1 MIQNEFYTYF
11 ESRNEYSIEMVLFE
25 IVLLFIAIYFRN
37 EFFIAYSKFFGRKN
51 ELVLNFIHSGFV
63 FILAFSIFIGVR
75 GNYMI
80 YLVNSGEYKEVEGV
94 ISGFSVEVNEKK
106 MRVESFYVNKLF
118 FLYMSPIEEKGLFG
132 YGRGQSKCTP
142 IGDGAPV
149 KISYIVDGRRNV
161 ILLLKTTITDLCKR

>member
-51 ELVLNFIHSGFV
+51 ELVLNFIYSGFV

-80 YLVNSGEYKEVEGV
+80 YLVNSGEYEEVEVV
-94 ISGFSVEVNEKK
+94 IIGFSVEINEKK
-106 MRVESFYVNKLF
+106 MRVESFYVNKVF
-118 FLYMSPIEEKGLFG
+118 FLYMSPIEKKDYLGMAEDKVNAL
-132 YGRGQSKCTP
+132 R
-142 IGDGAPV
+142 
-149 KISYIVDGRRNV
+149 
-161 ILLLKTTITDLCKR
+161 